1 MKALRK
7 IGRQIS
13 QLRRELK
20 TAVKEVNGQA
30 ARKLAQGNYEAS
42 QGMVALAKA
51 VQQFAIETK
60 EFNERWNAIRK
71 QQSGKPKAKITPVW
85 EYYRLIARAISNVGG
100 ETTFEEIVE
109 WITKNAM
116 DELKP
121 EDILPGKKG
130 IPVWQNAVSKARR
143 PMINEGFLDR
153 IKGKWKLTKSGKD
166 LAAQST

>member
-109 WITKNAM
+109 WITKMRWMSSN
-116 DELKP
+116 LKIFCQEKREYLFGRTP
-121 EDILPGKKG
+121 CQKPG
-130 IPVWQNAVSKARR
+130 VR
-143 PMINEGFLDR
+143 
-153 IKGKWKLTKSGKD
+153 
-166 LAAQST
+166 